1 MSHAVSGRGMALG
14 AGRMYPAGSI
24 RDTELAAVLASYKRD
39 VAGAYTSVSP
49 DDIASIIPAGHQ
61 VASTKIDGE
70 QWFLCKNSECS
81 FLVSPNGK
89 VITGAPVTEEADRIL
104 SRWVGVL
111 AGELYATV
119 GAGRP
124 RVFDLHSA
132 LGGGTDAQVERL
144 RFAAFDILRDDDRD
158 CQSVL
163 FADRAV
169 RIGEL
174 LAGAELIHSVD
185 FAEVDGPDELEQFFE
200 SKASSG
206 EEGIVVRCADGRVFK
221 VKPRMSVDAA
231 AVAYTESPSG
241 VGELLLSLMPEE
253 QPGDM
258 QTMQIIGR
266 VDTGFSQAERRE
278 LADRLGMLRCESVLN
293 LSSRSGLPYQW
304 VQPGLV
310 VEIQC
315 HELLTTT
322 SDGESIRRWRTG
334 YSDNGWQ
341 PLGKAP
347 SISMRDAVFMRVRED
362 KAAKLPDVRWSQITD
377 LVQLP
382 TPAVDVTD
390 LPKSEVIRRAVYTK
404 AVRDYG
410 AAVRK
415 LIVWKTNKEDVDHR
429 YPAYAAMF
437 TDYSP
442 ARQVPVQTELRVAS
456 SAERIMAIAENWLA
470 ENVGRGWECVAKM
483 GDVVSMNLEE
493 DVPTMCTTGD
503 PHSLTISFA
512 RSTSP
517 TFPIVRRRLDALS
530 ELGDLN
536 ITTEE
541 SGKEV
546 WFELHIHGGL
556 VENYRRITNLLGL
569 VRRWKSIEVALD
581 SETLDKCAV
590 DDVLNRI
597 EEVRQCWQRRKAG
610 GRAGCRRDCAIGCR
624 ALRIAPSHR
633 FLDGA
638 FVIEPQWHT
647 VGKFENGKVI
657 VDKAGLVAQVDRRR
671 NKLLDCCPC
680 FERDAVLSAIQELP
694 DTLSPDDPGY
704 QLAYKRDDGLVAWV
718 WPEHTPMPPRLGMRG
733 AQVRN
738 PIMGSMGAG
747 LSISAGMSKPA
758 VPRRIPPATY
768 SDVCGQEEA
777 VEAVRDLIELP
788 MKHAHLFQAVGVS
801 AKPSG
806 VILAGPPGTGKT
818 LLARAVAGE
827 CAAHL
832 EIVSG
837 PELLS
842 PYVGATE
849 QALREVFDRAG
860 RNTPSLILFD
870 ELDAIAPSRAT
881 ADAHHQQS
889 MVAQLLALLDG
900 LESRAGVFVLA
911 TTNRPK
917 SIDAALRRPG
927 RFDRVVWMKLPDES
941 GRAAILRY
949 YLKPLKLEPGIDT
962 DALIADLATATDG
975 ASGADLEY
983 LCQTAAR
990 LCVKEV
996 VARRASPDTVAVAR
1010 QHFAMAV
1017 VILGYVSP
1025 AGDNVIPVVPAL
1037 DVHSD

>member
-1 MSHAVSGRGMALG
+1 MNMITGRGRHLG
-14 AGRMYPAGSI
+14 SGLIYPAGSI
-24 RDTELAAVLASYKRD
+24 RDAELAALLATYKRD
-39 VAGAYTSVSP
+39 VAGAYRSVAP
-49 DDIASIIPAGHQ
+49 DDIASIIPAGRH

-70 QWFLCKNSECS
+70 QWFLCKDSECS
-81 FLVSPNGK
+81 FLASPNGK
-89 VITGAPVTEEADRIL
+89 VITGAPVTEEADRML
-104 SRWVGVL
+104 SGWRGVL
-111 AGELYATV
+111 AGELYAAVDTD
-119 GAGRP
+119 RP

-132 LGGGTDAQVERL
+132 LGGGVDAQVERL
-144 RFAAFDILRDDDRD
+144 RFAAFDIPRDGDRD
-158 CQSVL
+158 CRSL
-163 FADRAV
+163 TFSDRAA

-174 LAGAELIHSVD
+174 LTGAELIHSVD
-185 FAEVDGPDELEQFFE
+185 FAEVDGPDELERFFE
-200 SKASSG
+200 SRVQSG
-206 EEGIVVRCADGRVFK
+206 EEGVVVRCNDGRIFK
-221 VKPRMSVDAA
+221 MKPRISIDSAV
-231 AVAYTESPSG
+231 VAYTSTSSG
-241 VGELLLSLMPEE
+241 IGELLLALMPEE
-253 QPGDM
+253 QSGDM

-266 VDTGFSQAERRE
+266 VDTGFSQAARRE
-278 LADRLGMLRCESVLN
+278 LADRLGMLRCESVIN
-293 LSSRSGLPYQW
+293 LSSPSGLPYQW
-304 VQPGLV
+304 VRPEMV
-310 VEIQC
+310 VETQC

-334 YSDNGWQ
+334 RDDGSWQ
-341 PLGKAP
+341 PLGKAA
-347 SISMRDAVFMRVRED
+347 SISMRDAVFVRVRED
-362 KAAKLPDVRWSQITD
+362 KASKLPDVRWSQVSDI
-377 LVQLP
+377 VQLP
-382 TPAVDVTD
+382 TPTVDVTD
-390 LPKSEVIRRAVYTK
+390 LPKSEVIRREVHTK

-415 LIVWKTNKEDVDHR
+415 LVVWKTNKEDCDPR

-442 ARQVPVQTELRVAS
+442 ARQEPIRTDLRVAS
-456 SAERIMAIAENWLA
+456 GVERITAIAENWLA
-470 ENVGRGWECVAKM
+470 ENVRRGWECVAKI
-483 GDVVSMNLEE
+483 GDVVPSQETAAVTE
-493 DVPTMCTTGD
+493 HAGVGS
-503 PHSLTISFA
+503 HALTISFA

-530 ELGDLN
+530 ELGSLN
-536 ITTEE
+536 ITTED
-541 SGKEV
+541 SGREI

-556 VENYRRITNLLGL
+556 VENYRRITNLLSL

-581 SETLDKCAV
+581 GETLDKHAV

-597 EEVRQCWQRRKAG
+597 EEIRQCWSRRGAT

-624 ALRIAPSHR
+624 SLRIAPSQR

-638 FVIEPQWHT
+638 FITEPQWHA
-647 VGKFENGKVI
+647 VGKFESGRVT

-671 NKLLDCCPC
+671 NKLLDCCPR
-680 FERDAVLSAIQELP
+680 FDRDAVLSAIQELP

-704 QLAYKRDDGLVAWV
+704 QLVYRDGLAAWV
-718 WPEHTPMPPRLGMRG
+718 WPEHAPMPSRLGMRG

-738 PIMGSMGAG
+738 PLAGSEGTG
-747 LSISAGMSKPA
+747 FTISTAHSQPA
-758 VPRRIPPATY
+758 ELRRVPPATY
-768 SDVCGQEEA
+768 ADVCGQEEA

-837 PELLS
+837 PELLN

-870 ELDAIAPSRAT
+870 ELDSIAPSRAT

-900 LESRAGVFVLA
+900 LESRIGVFVLA

-927 RFDRVVWMKLPDES
+927 RFDRTVWMQLPDER
-941 GRAAILRY
+941 GRAAILRH
-949 YLKPLKLEPGIDT
+949 YLRPLKLDSSIDIN
-962 DALIADLATATDG
+962 ALVADLAAVTDG

-990 LCVKEV
+990 LCVKEM
-996 VARRASPDTVAVAR
+996 VASASSTDTVAVTN
-1010 QHFAMAV
+1010 QHFAAALSF
-1017 VILGYVSP
+1017 LGYGRDL
-1025 AGDNVIPVVPAL
+1025 ARTCHGAIDYAY
-1037 DVHSD
+1037 

>member
-1 MSHAVSGRGMALG
+1 MSIALNDRGRPLG
-14 AGRMYPAGSI
+14 AGRMYPAGSV
-24 RDTELAAVLASYKRD
+24 RDVELAALLATYKRD

-49 DDIASIIPAGHQ
+49 DDIASIIPAGRH

-70 QWFLCKNSECS
+70 QWFLCKDSECS
-81 FLVSPNGK
+81 FLASPNGK
-89 VITGAPVTEEADRIL
+89 VITGAPVTEEAERIL
-104 SRWVGVL
+104 SGWVGVL

-119 GAGRP
+119 GAGRS

-132 LGGGTDAQVERL
+132 LGGGVDAQVERL
-144 RFAAFDILRDDDRD
+144 RFAAFDILRDGDRD
-158 CQSVL
+158 CRSLL
-163 FADRAV
+163 FADSV
-169 RIGEL
+169 KRIQEL
-174 LAGAELIHSVD
+174 LTGSERIHSVNFTD
-185 FAEVDGPDELEQFFE
+185 VYGSDGVSQFFE
-200 SKASSG
+200 DKIQSG
-206 EEGIVVRCADGRVFK
+206 EEGIVVRCNDGRVFK
-221 VKPRMSVDAA
+221 VKPRISIDAA
-231 AVAYTESPSG
+231 AVAYTESSSG
-241 VGELLLSLMPEE
+241 IGELLLALMPDKQSGEE
-253 QPGDM
+253 H
-258 QTMQIIGR
+258 TMQIIGR

-304 VQPGLV
+304 VRPGLV

-315 HELLTTT
+315 HELSTTT
-322 SDGESIRRWRTG
+322 SDGESIRRWRLG
-334 YSDNGWQ
+334 CNGDTWQ
-341 PLGKAP
+341 PLGKAA
-347 SISMRDAVFMRVRED
+347 SISMRDAVFIRVRED
-362 KAAKLPDVRWSQITD
+362 KIARLPDIRWSQVPDI
-377 LVQLP
+377 VQLP
-382 TPAVDVTD
+382 TPTVDVTD
-390 LPKSEVIRRAVYTK
+390 LPKSEVIRREVYTK

-415 LIVWKTNKEDVDHR
+415 LIVWKTNKEDVDPR

-442 ARQVPVQTELRVAS
+442 ARQEPLRTELRVAAS
-456 SAERIMAIAENWLA
+456 IERITAVAENWLA
-470 ENVGRGWECVAKM
+470 ENIRRGWECVAKM
-483 GDVVSMNLEE
+483 GDVVSMNPEE
-493 DVPTMCTTGD
+493 NVPTMRTTGD
-503 PHSLTISFA
+503 SHSLTISFA
-512 RSTSP
+512 RSASP

-546 WFELHIHGGL
+546 WFELHIHSGL

-569 VRRWKSIEVALD
+569 VRRWKSIEIALD
-581 SETLDKCAV
+581 GDTLDKYVV
-590 DDVLNRI
+590 DDVLNRM
-597 EEVRQCWQRRKAG
+597 EEIRQCWSRRKAG
-610 GRAGCRRDCAIGCR
+610 GRAGCRRDCAVGCR
-624 ALRIAPSHR
+624 SLRITPSQR

-638 FVIEPQWHT
+638 FITEPPWYT
-647 VGKFENGKVI
+647 VGRFENCKVI
-657 VDKAGLVAQVDRRR
+657 VDKAGLVAQGDRRR

-680 FERDAVLSAIQELP
+680 FDRVAVLSAIQELP

-704 QLAYKRDDGLVAWV
+704 QLAYKRDDGLAAWV
-718 WPEHTPMPPRLGMRG
+718 WPEHAPMPPRLGMRG

-758 VPRRIPPATY
+758 APRRIPQATY

-788 MKHAHLFQAVGVS
+788 MKHAQLFEAVGVS

-849 QALREVFDRAG
+849 QALRDVFDRAG
-860 RNTPSLILFD
+860 QNTPSLVLFD

-927 RFDRVVWMKLPDES
+927 RFDRVVWMRLPDES

-949 YLKPLKLEPGIDT
+949 YLKPLKLESGIDI
-962 DALIADLATATDG
+962 DALVADLATATDG

-990 LCVKEV
+990 VCVKEII
-996 VARRASPDTVAVAR
+996 ASISSTDTVAVAR
-1010 QHFAMAV
+1010 QHFARAMK
-1017 VILGYVSP
+1017 ILGYVSP
-1025 AGDNVIPVVPAL
+1025 AGDNVIPV
-1037 DVHSD
+1037 